1 MFASL
6 ILAALVLQVPA
17 WGRTEIADAAQPQLF
32 SARDGRIWLAYAKDS
47 ELFAAYSSDGGAT
60 FSSAVKLAG
69 KEKFMIGMRRGP
81 RIVAEGERVTV
92 TVIGSE
98 LLSFHSTDGG
108 RTWSGAHTINEVA
121 GSAREGL
128 HDLTAAPGG
137 RVFVTWLDLRNGK
150 MELAATYDVLLTQR
164 LILQPR
170 LDLNAALQD
179 APKFGVGSGVNNVE
193 AGLRLRYEIRREFA
207 PYVGV
212 TWIRQL
218 GQTADLSRAA
228 GEPVDDLRFVLG
240 LRLWW

>member
-1 MFASL
+1 
-6 ILAALVLQVPA
+6 
-17 WGRTEIADAAQPQLF
+17 
-32 SARDGRIWLAYAKDS
+32 
-47 ELFAAYSSDGGAT
+47 
-60 FSSAVKLAG
+60 
-69 KEKFMIGMRRGP
+69 
-81 RIVAEGERVTV
+81 V